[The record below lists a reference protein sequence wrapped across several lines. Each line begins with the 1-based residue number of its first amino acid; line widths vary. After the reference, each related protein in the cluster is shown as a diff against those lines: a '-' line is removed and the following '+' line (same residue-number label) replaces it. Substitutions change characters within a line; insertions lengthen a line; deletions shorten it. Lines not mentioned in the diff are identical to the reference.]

1 MLSYSPK
8 HSTQAEWQRHVPYAI
23 YLRRPAFRE
32 TCSMQTASD
41 PGPSNR
47 LHECKLDMPS
57 IRMKA
62 GRCMNLRSVRPR
74 YMYNTSAHSLVLNTF
89 RLKHFLSAL
98 QARRAL
104 PVIYKIRIED
114 VILPER

>member
-8 HSTQAEWQRHVPYAI
+8 HSTQAEWQRHVPYAV

-74 YMYNTSAHSLVLNTF
+74 YMYNNFSP
-89 RLKHFLSAL
+89 LSGSKYFQIKAISQCPSGPPGPPRDL
-98 QARRAL
+98 
-104 PVIYKIRIED
+104 
-114 VILPER
+114 